1 MALPN
6 LSGSNIQETY
16 QRVLHTDGTNI
27 YDGTGSVFIPATAS
41 YAVSASY
48 EINYETSSSYA
59 ETASFSNEFRLKD
72 GAYLYLGD
80 GTGEAIK
87 ANGAQV
93 DIYAGG
99 YQRFSATNLTA
110 TMGAPNANF
119 LPTVKIYASSSEF
132 LGDITASGNIS
143 ASGNMSAGSYS
154 NIYLSHETESKITFP
169 SRSKLTLGSTWPS
182 NERITIAADP
192 NGISGNGS
200 IKFIIAGGEAMVLN
214 DGSNKILIGYGG
226 GIDEVAIGSATTQA
240 IISTFGSS
248 PKTQIYGRTI
258 IGKFGYTSNANTGD
272 ATSELVVTGS
282 SNFLGPI
289 TASTYVSVPSII
301 AQSSLRMAT
310 FNPAKIYY
318 GHANGWQVGGYTA
331 NVNSSSTW
339 LPAAGGQHNYIQVP
353 FGYKNLSMMGTVQ
366 VPHAAAGTK
375 FQVLKAKRMDGG
387 NSFTQPTTSIMLD
400 YTHTNT
406 TLGESRFYNFD
417 VTSSNS
423 ISAGEQLLFIVDPTG
438 SDGVIKCTYTIHGET
453 I

>member
-27 YDGTGSVFIPATAS
+27 YDGTGSIFIPATAS

-59 ETASFSNEFRLKD
+59 ETASF
-72 GAYLYLGD
+72 
-80 GTGEAIK
+80 
-87 ANGAQV
+87 ANDFTV
-93 DIYAGG
+93 GG
-99 YQRFSATNLTA
+99 NITCSGN
-110 TMGAPNANF
+110 
-119 LPTVKIYASSSEF
+119 ISS
-132 LGDITASGNIS
+132 SGNIS
-143 ASGNMSAGSYS
+143 ASGSMSAGSYS

-182 NERITIAADP
+182 NESITIAADP

-226 GIDEVAIGSATTQA
+226 GIDEVAIGSATSHS

-258 IGKFGYTSNANTGD
+258 IGKFGYTSDANTGD

-366 VPHAAAGTK
+366 VPHTAAGTK

-387 NSFTQPTTSIMLD
+387 SSGGSAQPTTSIMLD

-406 TLGESRFYNFD
+406 TIGESRFYNFD